1 MGKINMKF
9 TFTVCGTTILATAE
23 QLEALTRILENCE
36 ALHDHS
42 VGKDLGTHGYNM
54 SYIHHLRDYNVS
66 ESLSIKVMSNDQYEA
81 TKLVTK
87 LNKEEK

>member
-1 MGKINMKF
+1 MRF
-9 TFTVCGTTILATAE
+9 TFTVGGTTVVATAE
-23 QLEALTRILENCE
+23 QLEAMTRILENCD

-54 SYIHHLRDYNVS
+54 SYIHHIRPYNVS
-66 ESLSIKVMSNDQYEA
+66 ESLSVKLMSDDKYEA

-87 LNKEEK
+87 LHKED

>member
-1 MGKINMKF
+1 MKF
-9 TFTVCGTTILATAE
+9 TLVIGGTTILATAE
-23 QLEALTRILENCE
+23 QLEAMTRILEHCE

-54 SYIHHLRDYNVS
+54 SYIHHIRPYNIS
-66 ESLSIKVMSNDQYEA
+66 ESLSVKVMSQEQYEA

-87 LNKEEK
+87 LHKEE

>member
-1 MGKINMKF
+1 MIDMKF
-9 TFTVCGTTILATAE
+9 TFTVCGTTVLMTAE
-23 QLEALTRILENCE
+23 QLEAMSRILENCE

-54 SYIHHLRDYNVS
+54 SYIHHIRPYSVN
-66 ESLSIKVMSNDQYEA
+66 ESLSVKIMTDEQYEA
-81 TKLVTK
+81 TKLITK